1 MKLLSVVYNG
11 WGEQWTLGTLA
22 DDGQHILFEYSPE
35 ALRRGIELSP
45 RHLPLRAEGFGGF
58 PPHQQQLPG
67 LIADSLPDGWGM
79 LLMDKLFRKQGRPP
93 HTISPLD
100 RLAFIGDRGMG
111 ALSYVPCDL
120 AQLPSEDLQLL
131 DLAREAHTL
140 AQGKD
145 STMLRQLALLGG
157 SPHGSRPK
165 VLVQLD
171 PASGDVSTLDTP
183 AWGEPWLV
191 KFPAQDEHKEA
202 CAIEHVYAELAR
214 ACGLDMPETRHVDL
228 GRRLAAFAIRRFDRE
243 DGMRI
248 PVHTL
253 AGLLH
258 ADFRLPSLDYS
269 IFLRATRLLTR
280 DQRQVEA
287 AFQRCVFNVLFNN
300 RDDHAR
306 NFAYRMTRRGDWQL
320 APGYDLSFNHGPRGQ
335 HQMSVMGE
343 SILPGRSDLVRLAAD
358 GAVAPAHAAKIIDA
372 MAAQAG
378 LFAKLARHAPI
389 RQATVKHIAQAIAS
403 NHERLK

>member
-1 MKLLSVVYNG
+1 MKLLTVIYKG
-11 WGEQWTLGTLA
+11 WGEHWPLGMLA

-35 ALRRGIELSP
+35 ALRRGVELSP
-45 RHLPLRAEGFGGF
+45 RHLPLRAKGFGGF
-58 PPHQQQLPG
+58 PSHQQQLPG
-67 LIADSLPDGWGM
+67 LIADSLPDGWGT

-93 HTISPLD
+93 HTVSALE
-100 RLAFIGDRGMG
+100 RLAFIGERGMG
-111 ALSYVPCDL
+111 ALSYAPPGL
-120 AQLPSEDLQLL
+120 AQLPAEDLHLL
-131 DLAREAHTL
+131 DLAQAAQTL

-145 STMLRQLALLGG
+145 SAILRQLAVLGG

-171 PASGDVSTLDTP
+171 PASGDISTSETP
-183 AWGEPWLV
+183 DWGQPWLV
-191 KFPAQDEHKEA
+191 KFPSQNEHKEA

-214 ACGLDMPETRHVDL
+214 ACGLEMPNTRHFDL

-243 DGMRI
+243 DGMRV

-258 ADFRLPSLDYS
+258 ADFRLPSVDYS
-269 IFLRATRLLTR
+269 IFLRATRLITR

-306 NFAYRMTRRGDWQL
+306 NFAYRLARSGDWQL
-320 APGYDLSFNHGPRGQ
+320 ASCFDLSFNHGPRGL
-335 HQMSVMGE
+335 HQMPVMGE
-343 SILPGRSDLVRLAAD
+343 SAAPSHADLLRLAAD
-358 GAVAPAHAAKIIDA
+358 TAVPEHRARDIIAA
-372 MAAQAG
+372 MTGQAG
-378 LFAKLARHAPI
+378 LFTRLARNAPI
-389 RQATVKHIAQAIAS
+389 RAATIKTIARAIAD
-403 NHERLK
+403 NHARLK

>member
-1 MKLLSVVYNG
+1 MKLLTVVYQG
-11 WGEQWTLGTLA
+11 WGEHWPLGTLA
-22 DDGQHILFEYSPE
+22 DDGQHIVFEYSPE

-45 RHLPLRAEGFGGF
+45 RHLPLRAEGFGDF

-93 HTISPLD
+93 HSVSPLD
-100 RLAFIGDRGMG
+100 RLAFIGERGMG
-111 ALSYVPCDL
+111 ALSYVPPDL
-120 AQLPSEDLQLL
+120 TQLPPEDLQLL

-145 STMLRQLALLGG
+145 SALLRQLALLGG

-171 PASGDVSTLDTP
+171 PASGDISTLDTP
-183 AWGEPWLV
+183 GWGQPWLV
-191 KFPAQDEHKEA
+191 KFPSQDEHKEA
-202 CAIEHVYAELAR
+202 CATEHVYAELAR
-214 ACGLDMPETRHVDL
+214 ACGLDMPDTRHFDL
-228 GRRLAAFAIRRFDRE
+228 DRRLAAFGIRRFDRE
-243 DGMRI
+243 DGMRV

-258 ADFRLPSLDYS
+258 ADFRLPAVDYS
-269 IFLRATRLLTR
+269 IFMRATRLITR

-306 NFAYRMTRRGDWQL
+306 NFAYRMASNGEWRL

-335 HQMSVMGE
+335 HQMPVMGA
-343 SILPGRSDLVRLAAD
+343 SVAPGRTDLLRLATD
-358 GAVAPAHAAKIIDA
+358 GAVPPARAAEIIDA
-372 MAAQAG
+372 MAMQAG
-378 LFAKLARHAPI
+378 LFTTLARNAPI
-389 RQATVKHIAQAIAS
+389 RRTTVKNISKAIAT
-403 NHERLK
+403 NRERLK